1 MPSVHQRHDSFALI
15 CVNLRLNAVLRING
29 ARIMKRWY
37 MVTVVGKD
45 RPGIVAGLTEA
56 LYRGGANLGEASMA
70 RLGGNFTIMLMVQI
84 DGEPDA
90 NRCSRAPPARASA
103 PD

>member
-15 CVNLRLNAVLRING
+15 CVNLRLNAVFRING

-45 RPGIVAGLTEA
+45 RPGIVPPVAGADRPGIVAQLTEA
-56 LYRGGANLGEASMA
+56 RAGPGLNIRDLESDVAGTEAEPIY
-70 RLGGNFTIMLMVQI
+70 IMTI
-84 DGEPDA
+84 DGYA
-90 NRCSRAPPARASA
+90 
-103 PD
+103 